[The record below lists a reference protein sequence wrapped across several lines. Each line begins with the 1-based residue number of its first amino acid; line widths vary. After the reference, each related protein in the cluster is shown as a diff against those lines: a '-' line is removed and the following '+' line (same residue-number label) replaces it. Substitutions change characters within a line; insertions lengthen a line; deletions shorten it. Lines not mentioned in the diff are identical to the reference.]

1 MILVLIKTIIISDL
15 QRQATDYLRNKFLP
29 LLKFSIHLM
38 EPLQLIPYTPND
50 FAIFHSLVKEDA
62 VMRYV
67 SGQGLTEE
75 QAQEKFASILEV
87 NAQDPMLGYF
97 KIYNAT
103 GAYLGDGKMEW
114 NKRDR
119 TQLEIG
125 YILKESYWGKGY
137 GTQICSELLALAAR
151 TYPTTSIIGIIDPAN
166 IASKKLLE
174 KFGFKSY
181 FIGIEDGLPT
191 EKLML
196 EKGV

>member
-1 MILVLIKTIIISDL
+1 MILALIKTIIASSL
-15 QRQATDYLRNKFLP
+15 QRHSTHYLRNKFLS
-29 LLKFSIHLM
+29 LVQLSIQLM
-38 EPLQLIPYTPND
+38 EPIRLIPYTSND
-50 FAIFHSLVKEDA
+50 FAIFYSLVKEDA

-87 NAQDPMLGYF
+87 NAQSPMLGYF
-97 KIYNAT
+97 KIYDAT

-151 TYPTTSIIGIIDPAN
+151 TNPTTSIIGIIDPAN
-166 IASKKLLE
+166 IASRKLLE

-191 EKLML
+191 EKLIL

>member
-1 MILVLIKTIIISDL
+1 MILVLIKTIIVSSL
-15 QRQATDYLRNKFLP
+15 QRHSTDYLRNKFLF
-29 LLKFSIHLM
+29 LIKFSIHLM

-50 FAIFHSLVKEDA
+50 FAIFYSLVKEDA

-75 QAQEKFASILEV
+75 QAHKKFASILEV

-97 KIYNAT
+97 KIYHAT
-103 GAYLGDGKMEW
+103 GTYLGDGKMEW

-166 IASKKLLE
+166 VASKKLLE

-196 EKGV
+196 VKGV